1 MTHVLSI
8 SSAQLPK
15 PNLPLFNHC
24 FIDIPNNA
32 REALLLE
39 LPTACKFIGDAIASG
54 GQVLVQCR
62 VELRAC
68 IIVCAYCKSISHSF
82 FCVPLHNHQ
91 PVMFTRHVSPRQA
104 FALVENGE
112 PNNVEYHS
120 PTRAHDTLCQPFR
133 CTTQRTT
140 SSVI

>member
-15 PNLPLFNHC
+15 PDLPLFNHC
-24 FIDIPNNA
+24 FIDIPNNG

-39 LPTACKFIGDAIASG
+39 LPTACKFIGDAITNG

-68 IIVCAYCKSISHSF
+68 IVVCAYCKWFLSP
-82 FCVPLHNHQ
+82 PLIYFLHGCQ
-91 PVMFTRHVSPRQA
+91 PVMFTRHVTPRQA
-104 FALVENGE
+104 LGLLESGKFQTLNTYQAYVF
-112 PNNVEYHS
+112 
-120 PTRAHDTLCQPFR
+120 TRVLF
-133 CTTQRTT
+133 QRFHCIIPQTT
-140 SSVI
+140 STVI